1 MSTDDIIRASEEAI
15 DAEYRRAMVIEP
27 RMRRFTR
34 ALRDIGLPVPAEWAT
49 PNDDG
54 TVDFS
59 TLDPRQFDQL
69 VCLLEDIAAGRPVQ
83 VIITRGGP
91 TLFDPGAPA
100 GPLPAPTQSSVH
112 VVVPR

>member
-1 MSTDDIIRASEEAI
+1 MSTDDIIRHSEEAI

-27 RMRRFTR
+27 RMRRLQR
-34 ALRDIGLPVPAEWAT
+34 ALGDLGLPVPADWVT

-59 TLDPRQFDQL
+59 TLSERQFDQL
-69 VCLLEDIAAGRPVQ
+69 LCLFEDIAANRPIE

-100 GPLPAPTQSSVH
+100 GPVPAPAQSSVH